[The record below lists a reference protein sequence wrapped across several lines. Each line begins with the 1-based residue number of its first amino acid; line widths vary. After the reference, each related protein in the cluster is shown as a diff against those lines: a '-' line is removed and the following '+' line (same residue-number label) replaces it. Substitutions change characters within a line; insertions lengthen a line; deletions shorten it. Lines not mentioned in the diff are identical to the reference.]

1 MVFPFDNLRERERS
15 DVLFSTEIIFGD
27 KIIGCEVLD
36 ISSGGIRVRAS
47 WALPRGEEV
56 ILKIDKAGDY
66 KATVVWVHEGEL
78 GLEFSDD
85 PERVSDLMTII
96 ATYGGS

>member
-1 MVFPFDNLRERERS
+1 MVFPFDDLRKHERI

-27 KIIGCEVLD
+27 KVIGCEVLN
-36 ISSGGIRVRAS
+36 ISLGGLRVRAS
-47 WALPRGEEV
+47 WALPRGEEI

-66 KATVVWVHEGEL
+66 KAAVVWAHEGEL

-85 PERVSDLMTII
+85 PERISDLMSII
-96 ATYGGS
+96 STYGGS

>member
-1 MVFPFDNLRERERS
+1 MVFPFDDLRQHERI

-27 KIIGCEVLD
+27 KIIGCEVLN
-36 ISSGGIRVRAS
+36 ISLGGIRVRAS
-47 WALPRGEEV
+47 WALPRGEEI

-78 GLEFSDD
+78 GLGFSDE
-85 PERVSDLMTII
+85 PERISHLMSII
-96 ATYGGS
+96 AAYGGS